1 MLIKK
6 LESFIEEKMKEDKIK
21 LSHSYSDVIIHSSKF
36 EDQDLGIFRPV
47 EDKRYNLK
55 LYNSDIALLD
65 EMSKEIGISRNSLIN
80 FVLDRILEKWLF
92 EVSDLDTQALI
103 AFEADKRVPLC
114 IANPDRPWTSRL
126 FGFFSDRALK
136 NTLKTGD
143 HQLVDHITDPA
154 LLEALGLDREME
166 IKAEIKKAKDN
177 NNLELLQD
185 LQKKLK
191 ENSPHT
197 ESFFAVKEVFD
208 KE

>member
-1 MLIKK
+1 
-6 LESFIEEKMKEDKIK
+6 MKEDKIK
-21 LSHSYSDVIIHSSKF
+21 LPHSSDYSDVIIHSSYF
-36 EDQDLGIFRPV
+36 EDQDLSIFRPV
-47 EDKRYNLK
+47 EEKRYNLK

-80 FVLDRILEKWLF
+80 FVLDRILEKWLS
-92 EVSDLDTQALI
+92 EVNDLDTRALI

-126 FGFFSDRALK
+126 FGNFSDSALK
-136 NTLKTGD
+136 NTLETGD
-143 HQLVDHITDPA
+143 HQLVDHSTDPA
-154 LLEALGLDREME
+154 MLESSGLDREKE
-166 IKAEIKKAKDN
+166 IKAEIKKAKEN
-177 NNLELLQD
+177 NNLELLQG

>member
-1 MLIKK
+1 
-6 LESFIEEKMKEDKIK
+6 MKEDKIK
-21 LSHSYSDVIIHSSKF
+21 LSLSSDDSDVIIHSSNF
-36 EDQDLGIFRPV
+36 EDQDLVIFRPV
-47 EDKRYNLK
+47 EEKRYNLK

-80 FVLDRILEKWLF
+80 FILDRILEKWVS

-103 AFEADKRVPLC
+103 AFEADKSVPPC
-114 IANPDRPWTSRL
+114 IANPNRTWTSRL

-136 NTLKTGD
+136 NTLETGN
-143 HQLVDHITDPA
+143 HQLVDHSTDPA
-154 LLEALGLDREME
+154 MMESLGLDREKE